1 MSLGFLSEEVF
12 SSGDWYYFEK
22 AVARY
27 LIHKGWQNVELVG
40 GPGDKG
46 ADILATRRNADY
58 VIQVKFSSSNSNLSV
73 DIVGDVIKAMKFY
86 DIQKGLCISNR
97 MLGASQKNKMET
109 YTNSGWDIKS
119 FTSGKLLK
127 SFERMNKW
135 TTDDR
140 KPYNYQVECLSELK
154 ASFPEKGKGLISLA
168 TGMGKTFVACNF
180 VRWLIENNEGLNI
193 LILAHR
199 ESLIDQFEQSLWRS
213 LPKTISTHLLSGT
226 HKPYYD
232 GGVLLSTFDSF
243 PSWHEKNREM
253 LFDIVIVDEAH
264 HTKAPTYEQ
273 VIKLTNPIFTLGLTA
288 TPYRS
293 DRRSITDIFGPPLV
307 YYDVATAIKQK
318 YLCEVDYKLRNDNI
332 DHDWV
337 TRNSNKGYTMKHLN
351 KKLFIPQRDEEVCSV
366 FMDYWRNERRKSGI
380 IFCQKVKHAKS
391 IEKIMRVEHSMP
403 CFSLTNKNDRR
414 ENIRILRQFRRGEI
428 KILTVY
434 DMLNEG
440 VDVPDIDI
448 IAFMRVTHSRTYFL
462 QQLGRGLR
470 FQRGKK
476 LLVLD
481 FVSDLRRLKAVQRLR
496 NEYYAVEDGD
506 EIMTLE
512 EGFKLEF
519 DNQNHIDFLNLVVQ
533 DVETEFLEE
542 NDLVHLA
549 QN

>member
-1 MSLGFLSEEVF
+1 
-12 SSGDWYYFEK
+12 
-22 AVARY
+22 
-27 LIHKGWQNVELVG
+27 
-40 GPGDKG
+40 
-46 ADILATRRNADY
+46 
-58 VIQVKFSSSNSNLSV
+58 

-307 YYDVATAIKQK
+307 YYDVATAI
-318 YLCEVDYKLRNDNI
+318 
-332 DHDWV
+332 
-337 TRNSNKGYTMKHLN
+337 
-351 KKLFIPQRDEEVCSV
+351 
-366 FMDYWRNERRKSGI
+366 
-380 IFCQKVKHAKS
+380 
-391 IEKIMRVEHSMP
+391 
-403 CFSLTNKNDRR
+403 
-414 ENIRILRQFRRGEI
+414 
-428 KILTVY
+428 
-434 DMLNEG
+434 
-440 VDVPDIDI
+440 
-448 IAFMRVTHSRTYFL
+448 
-462 QQLGRGLR
+462 
-470 FQRGKK
+470 
-476 LLVLD
+476 
-481 FVSDLRRLKAVQRLR
+481 
-496 NEYYAVEDGD
+496 
-506 EIMTLE
+506 
-512 EGFKLEF
+512 
-519 DNQNHIDFLNLVVQ
+519 
-533 DVETEFLEE
+533 
-542 NDLVHLA
+542 
-549 QN
+549 